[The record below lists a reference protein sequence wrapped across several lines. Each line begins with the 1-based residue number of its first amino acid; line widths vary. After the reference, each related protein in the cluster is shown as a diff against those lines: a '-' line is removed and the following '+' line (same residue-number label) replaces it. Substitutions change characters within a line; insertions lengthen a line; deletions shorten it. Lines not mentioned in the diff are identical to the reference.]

1 MQQWESE
8 HLLSIKINRLV
19 LICVRLTRSLKNGPL
34 NGTVTKNGT
43 AVYGK
48 NGNDNGK
55 FGFKNGPSLMAFHK

>member
-1 MQQWESE
+1 M
-8 HLLSIKINRLV
+8 NRLV
-19 LICVRLTRSLKNGPL
+19 LVCVRFTRSLENGPL

-55 FGFKNGPSLMAFHK
+55 FGFKNGPSLVSTLNFIKNAFAENS